1 MSESINARF
10 KRLRIDNGL
19 SQKEMG
25 ERLGLKQGAVSR
37 LEQEGHT
44 ITEAS
49 MKLLETAFGVNIEW
63 LKTGRGEM
71 YNKSSEDGLEKIAD
85 QLQLTDIQKKVF
97 LTLMGLPDDRREII
111 AKAFW
116 TIYNAGRGDDELK
129 KR

>member
-10 KRLRIDNGL
+10 RKLREKLNK
-19 SQKEMG
+19 SQSQMG
-25 ERLGLKQGAVSR
+25 EDLGLKQGAISKMER
-37 LEQEGHT
+37 EGGT
-44 ITEAS
+44 ITEANL
-49 MKLLETAFGVNIEW
+49 KLLENIYRANIEW
-63 LKTGRGEM
+63 LKTGAGDM
-71 YNKSSEDGLEKIAD
+71 FHDDTDSLEKIAD